1 MDTTNTN
8 KKLYFIENERI
19 RQKPISY
26 IKNDLAKSLDC
37 LLTNKNFGS
46 YRDVIIAITMLSK
59 SDSLSD
65 NEKKL
70 VKDVTEYI
78 FIIRG
83 RGLFQIGN
91 LPYTGK
97 WDLAIYYCIMTNL
110 IDTKFY
116 NRDHLLK
123 RVTNNFKKT
132 SLDVS
137 TQTCNKEETNEE
149 LTEEIEI

>member
-1 MDTTNTN
+1 MDTTN
-8 KKLYFIENERI
+8 KKLYFVENERI

-59 SDSLSD
+59 SNSLSD

-91 LPYTGK
+91 IPYTGK
-97 WDLAIYYCIMTNL
+97 WDLAIYYCIMTDL

-137 TQTCNKEETNEE
+137 TQTSNKNEIN
-149 LTEEIEI
+149 EEIEI

>member
-1 MDTTNTN
+1 MDTTN
-8 KKLYFIENERI
+8 KKLYFVENERI

-59 SDSLSD
+59 SNSLSD

-91 LPYTGK
+91 IPYTGK
-97 WDLAIYYCIMTNL
+97 WDLAIYYCIMTDL
-110 IDTKFY
+110 INNKFY

-137 TQTCNKEETNEE
+137 TQTSNKNKIN
-149 LTEEIEI
+149 EEIEI

>member
-1 MDTTNTN
+1 MDTTN
-8 KKLYFIENERI
+8 KKLYFVENERI

-59 SDSLSD
+59 SNSLSD

-91 LPYTGK
+91 IPYTGK
-97 WDLAIYYCIMTNL
+97 WDLAIYYCIMTDL

-137 TQTCNKEETNEE
+137 TQTSNKNKIN
-149 LTEEIEI
+149 EEIEI

>member
-1 MDTTNTN
+1 MDTTN

-97 WDLAIYYCIMTNL
+97 WDLAIYYCIMTDL

-137 TQTCNKEETNEE
+137 TQTSNKNEIN
-149 LTEEIEI
+149 EEIEI

>member
-1 MDTTNTN
+1 MDTTN
-8 KKLYFIENERI
+8 KKLYFVENERI

-91 LPYTGK
+91 IPYTGK
-97 WDLAIYYCIMTNL
+97 WDLAIYYCIMTDL

-137 TQTCNKEETNEE
+137 TQTSNKNEIN
-149 LTEEIEI
+149 EEIEI

>member
-1 MDTTNTN
+1 MNTNN

-19 RQKPISY
+19 KQKPITY
-26 IKNDLAKSLDC
+26 IKNDLAKSLDK
-37 LLTNKNFGS
+37 LLPNKNFGS
-46 YRDVIIAITMLSK
+46 YRDVIIAITILAKSGAQLSA
-59 SDSLSD
+59 D
-65 NEKKL
+65 EKKMI
-70 VKDVTEYI
+70 KDVTEYI

-83 RGLFQIGN
+83 RGLFQVGN
-91 LPYTGK
+91 IPYTGK
-97 WDLAIYYCIMTNL
+97 WDMAIYYCIMTDL

-137 TQTCNKEETNEE
+137 TQTSDEKKSN
-149 LTEEIEI
+149 EEIEI

>member
-26 IKNDLAKSLDC
+26 IKNDLAKSLDK
-37 LLTNKNFGS
+37 LLTNKSFGS
-46 YRDVIIAITMLSK
+46 YRDVIIAITLLAK
-59 SDSLSD
+59 SDTCLSD
-65 NEKKL
+65 NEKKMI
-70 VKDVTEYI
+70 KDVTEYI

-83 RGLFQIGN
+83 RGLFQVGN
-91 LPYTGK
+91 VPYIGK

-123 RVTNNFKKT
+123 RVTNNFKKL

-137 TQTCNKEETNEE
+137 TQTSDKEEIN
-149 LTEEIEI
+149 EEIEI

>member
-1 MDTTNTN
+1 MDTTN
-8 KKLYFIENERI
+8 KKLYFDENERI

-59 SDSLSD
+59 SNSLSD

-91 LPYTGK
+91 IPYTGK
-97 WDLAIYYCIMTNL
+97 WDLAIYYCIMTDL

-137 TQTCNKEETNEE
+137 TQTSNKDEI
-149 LTEEIEI
+149 TEEIEI